1 MIFGQTKRETVRRRA
16 RLGGRGAARSR
27 RRTRDGGA
35 RRSRRRWRP
44 VVVVRRQG
52 ARGVAGDGR
61 RRRDGRGGA
70 RRVAGRLHRANGA
83 AAAGHFDQSVAI
95 HGLATRTLEP
105 MTFDAARLA
114 LTIDAVHR
122 TERAHHRMPSRAV
135 QVVPSSN
142 VARIVN
148 LANIYSISLLF
159 VHIFLALKTAWIRLT
174 AVSITSKTSTLISRP
189 GPTRKEFLVNSKM
202 KKEYRLRTIIHRR
215 REKSVYQ

>member
-1 MIFGQTKRETVRRRA
+1 MVLDSATTAAHFLKNVLDEFGCVATTLSSVDDDVVIFGQTKRETVRRRA

-135 QVVPSSN
+135 QVVPSTGDA
-142 VARIVN
+142 VLHFTIG
-148 LANIYSISLLF
+148 LLDDN
-159 VHIFLALKTAWIRLT
+159 
-174 AVSITSKTSTLISRP
+174 
-189 GPTRKEFLVNSKM
+189 G
-202 KKEYRLRTIIHRR
+202 
-215 REKSVYQ
+215 